1 MRKLL
6 MQYRELISYG
16 FWGVATTLVNYAVYF
31 LCTRVLT
38 LDPLA
43 ANVLAWAVSV
53 AFAYVVN
60 KLFVFSSKSWERPVV
75 LREAWQFVS
84 ARLFSGVLETAGIF
98 LFVTLLHFHDGV
110 VKIIAG
116 IVVILLNYVLSK
128 WVVFRK

>member
-43 ANVLAWAVSV
+43 ANVIAWAVSV

-60 KLFVFSSKSWERPVV
+60 KLFVFSSKSWERSVV

-98 LFVTLLHFHDGV
+98 LFVTLLHFHDSV